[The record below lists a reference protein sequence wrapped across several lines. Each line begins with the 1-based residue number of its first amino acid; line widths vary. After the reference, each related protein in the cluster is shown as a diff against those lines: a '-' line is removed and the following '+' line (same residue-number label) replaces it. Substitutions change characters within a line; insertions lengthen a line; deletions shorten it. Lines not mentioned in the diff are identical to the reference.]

1 MDFHQLEA
9 FYVIAREKSFSR
21 AAELL
26 HLSQSA
32 ISTRISNL
40 ESQLNVSLFIRNG
53 RLLKLSKYGEAFEPY
68 VHQILNLS
76 KDAQNRLE
84 QIKKTESSRIEIGT
98 MSSIATYFLPNLL
111 QPFQI
116 AMPDVQISIETVRS
130 EKILEN
136 LESGLIQIGIVNF
149 DVDDH
154 RFVKI
159 PLMQH
164 RIIVVTTPEHP
175 VYQRLREE
183 PEFQLEWA
191 RETPIIN
198 FKNDSPYYRSF
209 MDLLHKNN
217 IGPKQLIT
225 VNNQEAIKRMAK
237 QQVGVAFLPEIA
249 VQQELSQGTL
259 VEIPIGHPE
268 LFTISSYL
276 VYLHTEYVSPVI
288 PMFISVVQNY
298 LKQKITGNT

>member
-1 MDFHQLEA
+1 M
-9 FYVIAREKSFSR
+9 
-21 AAELL
+21 
-26 HLSQSA
+26 
-32 ISTRISNL
+32 
-40 ESQLNVSLFIRNG
+40 
-53 RLLKLSKYGEAFEPY
+53 
-68 VHQILNLS
+68 
-76 KDAQNRLE
+76 
-84 QIKKTESSRIEIGT
+84 
-98 MSSIATYFLPNLL
+98 
-111 QPFQI
+111 
-116 AMPDVQISIETVRS
+116 
-130 EKILEN
+130 EKILKN
-136 LESGLIQIGIVNF
+136 LESGLIQIGIFNF

-175 VYQRLREE
+175 VYQWLREE

-276 VYLHTEYVSPVI
+276 NEVRAHRKRAGSI
-288 PMFISVVQNY
+288 PALFRLVHFKLSNQALQLLSHPAQFI
-298 LKQKITGNT
+298 GGMADFFHG